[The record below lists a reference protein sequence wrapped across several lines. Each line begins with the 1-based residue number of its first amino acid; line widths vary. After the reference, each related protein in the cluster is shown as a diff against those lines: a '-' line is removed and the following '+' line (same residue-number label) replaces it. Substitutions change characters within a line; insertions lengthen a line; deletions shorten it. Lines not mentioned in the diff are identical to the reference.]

1 MTRNPFVCRTVLYL
15 ERNVDGTIG
24 GSYRSLL
31 YLVKLLPKDRFNP
44 IVVFYR
50 EHHLVEDFRRAGCRV
65 IILKYPSAVNL
76 VDRLRV
82 LGRFSPV
89 RGVIGV
95 IQKALNFSLCSL
107 VLFLRWVFLLRRQR
121 VHLVHLNNGVMC
133 APELLTASRLLGIR
147 TVVHQRGIGPLPTSF
162 RYVRRLV
169 DHVICVSDAARENL
183 IAYGMPAGRCT
194 TVHNG
199 IDPDEFKASITRGP
213 SEVRKK
219 LGIPEDV
226 PVVGNAGMIKEWKGQ
241 ISLVRAVERLRA
253 DHPRLF
259 CLIIG
264 GTADQHEK
272 DAAYLKRIREYI
284 QEHDLTECIQI
295 LDYQPNIAE
304 FIQIFDIMVH
314 TSKEPEPFSR
324 SVLEGMTLGRVMVA
338 TRTGGTP
345 EAIEDGV
352 SGMLV
357 PPDDPV
363 HLAERIDLLLR
374 RPQLR
379 EELGKRAEE
388 RIRERFLIQ
397 INVDSTRRVYERVF
411 DGRTCGER

>member
-1 MTRNPFVCRTVLYL
+1 
-15 ERNVDGTIG
+15 
-24 GSYRSLL
+24 
-31 YLVKLLPKDRFNP
+31 LVKLLPKDQFIP

-50 EHHLVEDFRRAGCRV
+50 EHHLVDEFRKAGCRV
-65 IILKYPSAVNL
+65 IILKYPRALNL
-76 VDRLRV
+76 IDRFRV
-82 LGRFSPV
+82 LGSFSPV
-89 RGVIGV
+89 RGVIRV
-95 IQKALNFSLCSL
+95 IQKVLNFAHCSL
-107 VLFLRWVFLLRRQR
+107 VLFLRYVYLLKRHR
-121 VHLVHLNNGVMC
+121 VDLVHLNNGVMC
-133 APELLTASRLLGIR
+133 ATELLAASRLLGVR
-147 TVVHQRGIGPLPTSF
+147 TVVHQRGIGALPKSF
-162 RYVRRLV
+162 RHVRRLI
-169 DHVICVSDAARENL
+169 DHVICVSEAARANL
-183 IAYGMPAGRCT
+183 IKYGMSPGRCT

-199 IDPDEFKASITRGP
+199 IDPEEFKASITRGP
-213 SEVRKK
+213 REVRMK

-253 DHPRLF
+253 LHPRLF

-264 GTADQHEK
+264 GTADQHDK

-324 SVLEGMTLGRVMVA
+324 SVLEGMTLGRAMVA

-363 HLAERIDLLLR
+363 QLAERIDLLLR

-397 INVDSTRRVYERVF
+397 INVDSTQRVYERVF
-411 DGRTCGER
+411 DGRACGER